1 MNRKL
6 WLIGMGSANILC
18 LVMQVFQSKKQKRE
32 LHELGDCHNT
42 FVHMQEEWNQS
53 TEEQL
58 LSIQDEISTVYSHMD
73 KLLESMGEQPYG
85 KEL

>member
-1 MNRKL
+1 
-6 WLIGMGSANILC
+6 
-18 LVMQVFQSKKQKRE
+18 
-32 LHELGDCHNT
+32 
-42 FVHMQEEWNQS
+42 MQEEWNQS

-73 KLLESMGEQPYG
+73 KLLESMGEQPQG